1 MNLSPSL
8 HIELPEREEKKRAG
22 KVLEEIMAENFPEYN
37 EKILHIHEEQQ
48 TPTWW
53 KQRNPY
59 SDISTV
65 EMFKDK
71 GKEKNF
77 ERQEIKRTQLKEMS
91 LIRSINSLLLIRNS
105 GNQKAVRSHI

>member
-1 MNLSPSL
+1 
-8 HIELPEREEKKRAG
+8 
-22 KVLEEIMAENFPEYN
+22 MAENFPEYN

-77 ERQEIKRTQLKEMS
+77 ERREIKRTQLKEMS

-105 GNQKAVRSHI
+105 GNQKAVRSHILSAERKKKSQ

>member
-1 MNLSPSL
+1 
-8 HIELPEREEKKRAG
+8 
-22 KVLEEIMAENFPEYN
+22 MAENFPEYN

-71 GKEKNF
+71 EKKK
-77 ERQEIKRTQLKEMS
+77 ILKDG
-91 LIRSINSLLLIRNS
+91 R
-105 GNQKAVRSHI
+105 

>member
-1 MNLSPSL
+1 MYYYIHVYIYVLKYQK
-8 HIELPEREEKKRAG
+8 EKREKKRAG

-59 SDISTV
+59 SDISL
-65 EMFKDK
+65 
-71 GKEKNF
+71 
-77 ERQEIKRTQLKEMS
+77 LKC
-91 LIRSINSLLLIRNS
+91 
-105 GNQKAVRSHI
+105 

>member
-1 MNLSPSL
+1 
-8 HIELPEREEKKRAG
+8 
-22 KVLEEIMAENFPEYN
+22 MAENFPEYN
-37 EKILHIHEEQQ
+37 EKILHIHKEQQ

-59 SDISTV
+59 SDISIV
-65 EMFKDK
+65 EMLKEK
-71 GKEKNF
+71 GKLKKKI
-77 ERQEIKRTQLKEMS
+77 ERLEIKRIQLKEMS